1 MEQIVE
7 KIRARVEGVD
17 PNGPRKV
24 TGVFQ
29 LNIKTGD
36 DTTKTITLDLNKLE
50 VLDDNVHGAPD
61 VTVDFDAETFAQL
74 AQQELTFSEA
84 IESGKAALS
93 GDIKLAECLG
103 HVVCNIK
110 DATEPAEE

>member
-1 MEQIVE
+1 MEEIVE
-7 KIRARVEGVD
+7 KIRSRIAGVD

-50 VLDDNVHGAPD
+50 VQNDHVHEAPD
-61 VTVDFDAETFAQL
+61 VTVDFDAETFVQVAQH
-74 AQQELTFSEA
+74 EISFSDA
-84 IESGKAALS
+84 VESGKAAIS
-93 GDIKLAECLG
+93 GDMDLAQCLG
-103 HVVCNIK
+103 KVVGNK
-110 DATEPAEE
+110 PETDE